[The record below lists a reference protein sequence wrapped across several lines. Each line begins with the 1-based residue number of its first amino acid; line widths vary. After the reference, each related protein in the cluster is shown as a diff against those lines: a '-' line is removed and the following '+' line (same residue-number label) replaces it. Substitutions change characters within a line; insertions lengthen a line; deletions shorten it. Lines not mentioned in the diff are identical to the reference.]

1 MLNSATVGDFDGPAD
16 LQSVVFAGQY
26 TLLDNGSGVL
36 FDLTPND
43 GVYKM
48 AINTTFS
55 DDN

>member
-1 MLNSATVGDFDGPAD
+1 LLNSATVGDFDGPAD